1 MGKSALKNDI
11 GMATPHLK
19 GLSMPIYEFKCD
31 KCEAITDVAL
41 GFDAPKEVI
50 CQNCGVRM
58 WRVWTPTPTHFK
70 GDGWA
75 SKEK

>member
-1 MGKSALKNDI
+1 MGKSALKNVI

-19 GLSMPIYEFKCD
+19 GLLMPIYEFKCPLCGD
-31 KCEAITDVAL
+31 LVEQSFHVYVT
-41 GFDAPKEVI
+41 PKI
-50 CQNCGVRM
+50 NCGNCGCEMEKQFSSPAV
-58 WRVWTPTPTHFK
+58 HFK